1 MTYCTGP
8 RISSIPV
15 TEPLSASGKRQ
26 HSPDIAD
33 EDEFQFRR
41 RHHGKPFCSFVLF
54 IHHHALL
61 YL

>member
-1 MTYCTGP
+1 MIYCTGP

-15 TEPLSASGKRQ
+15 TEPLSASGKQQ

-41 RHHGKPFCSFVLF
+41 RHHGK
-54 IHHHALL
+54 
-61 YL
+61 